1 MHMILSII
9 VAIAVASGVSYVVVR
24 RAQSRIPPLELA
36 PGETMPATALQRLA
50 RTTLILTSLL
60 TSVAAA
66 IVVRHGAQAFFD
78 NDQVRL
84 TVTGLLI
91 AALAVFTVYMSR
103 VVRWTARDDGTLD
116 ERDRAILA
124 GASAGQAPA
133 MLVTLA
139 AWMIGLVETYR
150 STHLIPSVFLYLIF
164 WSCIVV
170 SVLSLLAGVALGYRR
185 Q

>member
-1 MHMILSII
+1 
-9 VAIAVASGVSYVVVR
+9 
-24 RAQSRIPPLELA
+24 
-36 PGETMPATALQRLA
+36 
-50 RTTLILTSLL
+50 
-60 TSVAAA
+60 
-66 IVVRHGAQAFFD
+66 
-78 NDQVRL
+78 
-84 TVTGLLI
+84 
-91 AALAVFTVYMSR
+91 MSR

-139 AWMIGLVETYR
+139 AWMIGLVEAYR